1 MKHLMELKKDTKKI
15 MNTIIKL
22 YRELYNS
29 DTLFFEHGSA
39 KSGYA
44 GASIDHAHLHYV
56 PYNSSINNDLDK
68 LLGKAIECDI
78 FAHSTFK
85 NEFSYIYTENSNNKK
100 IYKVEKLPS
109 QFLRKLM
116 SEKINDGK
124 YLWQEKC
131 ITNDSID
138 TLNQTINDLK
148 NKIII

>member
-44 GASIDHAHLHYV
+44 GASIDHAHLHCV
-56 PYNSSINNDLDK
+56 PYNNSINNDLDK

-100 IYKVEKLPS
+100 IYKVEKLQS

>member
-44 GASIDHAHLHYV
+44 GASIDHAHLHCV
-56 PYNSSINNDLDK
+56 PYNNSINNDLDK

-78 FAHSTFK
+78 FVHSTFK